1 MNTGTISTLSG
12 NLLLC
17 FAPSF
22 TYICY
27 FLCLFFDFLCGS
39 GRYAQF
45 AIQLNSQGYG
55 VFGMDWIGK
64 EIPSCPGLFPFVS
77 ATESL
82 LRGNYIAE
90 YCNDVWT
97 VCAGHG
103 GSDGLHGYVQALDH
117 VVSDV
122 VCYIRRVHSL
132 FSCSSLEGS
141 VGADSLAVVGV
152 VGLSF
157 ACEV

>member
-1 MNTGTISTLSG
+1 MDLMNTGTISTLSG

-55 VFGMDWIGK
+55 VFGMDWIG
-64 EIPSCPGLFPFVS
+64 
-77 ATESL
+77 
-82 LRGNYIAE
+82 
-90 YCNDVWT
+90 
-97 VCAGHG
+97 HG

-122 VCYIRRVHSL
+122 KEYYRRVAAEYPGIPCFLFGHST
-132 FSCSSLEGS
+132 G
-141 VGADSLAVVGV
+141 GAIALKV
-152 VGLSF
+152 LIIF
-157 ACEV
+157 YTP